1 MLCSSSALSGDSGV
15 GVVELSDVVIRNISM
30 GLMDLKLVRDSRY
43 TVLEYRFS
51 LEFVTIILIL

>member
-1 MLCSSSALSGDSGV
+1 MLCSSFVLSGEAGV
-15 GVVELSDVVIRNISM
+15 AVVGLSDVVIRYISM
-30 GLMDLKLVRDSRY
+30 GLTDLKLARDSRY